1 MELLL
6 WLWFY
11 DPRWFF
17 NFKISIICYKNA
29 WLIPLF
35 LHLFLMFVCLYYL
48 QISETFECDS
58 SLKLW
63 LYSRT
68 FFSFL
73 ISVNIVFFKFKIIN
87 VYNKEIGF
95 FDSSKKIYPIL
106 KYSMKHY
113 DYWIRRKSLISTS
126 GILLL
131 FLGMVSLFWS
141 YLIISFYHFQSYYS
155 KCDIKIQKMLNLHSL
170 FILIGNIPLIA
181 IILILL
187 VMKLGSAFLAY
198 VIPSALIALSK
209 FCTREKPKVEV
220 IRYNI

>member
-35 LHLFLMFVCLYYL
+35 LHMFLMFVCLYYL
-48 QISETFECDS
+48 QISETFSCDK
-58 SLKLW
+58 SLRLW

-73 ISVNIVFFKFKIIN
+73 LSVTIVFFKFKILK
-87 VYNKEIGF
+87 VYNKEIAY
-95 FDSSKKIYPIL
+95 FDNAKKIYPVL
-106 KYSMKHY
+106 NYSMRQY
-113 DYWIRRKSLISTS
+113 DYWIRRKSLISTP

-131 FLGMVSLFWS
+131 FLGLISFFWS
-141 YLIISFYHFQSYYS
+141 YLIISFYHFQNYYS
-155 KCDIKIQKMLNLHSL
+155 KCDVKIQRLLNLHSL
-170 FILIGNIPLIA
+170 FILIGNIPLLA
-181 IILILL
+181 IIVILL
-187 VMKLGSAFLAY
+187 VIKFSTALLAFTCPGSLVSISKL
-198 VIPSALIALSK
+198 LSK
-209 FCTREKPKVEV
+209 EKPKVE
-220 IRYNI
+220 IIKYNL

>member
-35 LHLFLMFVCLYYL
+35 LHMFLMLVCLYYL
-48 QISETFECDS
+48 QISETFSCDR
-58 SLKLW
+58 SLRLW

-73 ISVNIVFFKFKIIN
+73 ISITIVFFKFKILK
-87 VYNKEIGF
+87 VYKKEIGY
-95 FDSSKKIYPIL
+95 FDNAKKIYPVL
-106 KYSMKHY
+106 NHSMRQY
-113 DYWIRRKSLISTS
+113 DYWIRRKSLISTP

-131 FLGMVSLFWS
+131 CLGLISFFWS
-141 YLIISFYHFQSYYS
+141 YLIISFYHFQNYYS
-155 KCDIKIQKMLNLHSL
+155 KCDVKIQRLLNLHSL
-170 FILIGNIPLIA
+170 FTLIGNLPLIL
-181 IILILL
+181 IICFLI
-187 VMKLGSAFLAY
+187 VMKFSSLVAAFTC
-198 VIPSALIALSK
+198 PGCLINVSK
-209 FCTREKPKVEV
+209 CFSSEVPKVAV
-220 IRYNI
+220 KHYNV

>member
-35 LHLFLMFVCLYYL
+35 LHMFLMFVCLYYL
-48 QISETFECDS
+48 QISETFSCDR
-58 SLKLW
+58 SLRLW

-73 ISVNIVFFKFKIIN
+73 LSITIVFFKFKILK
-87 VYNKEIGF
+87 VYNKEIAY
-95 FDSSKKIYPIL
+95 FDNAKRIYPIL
-106 KYSMKHY
+106 NYSMKQY
-113 DYWIRRKSLISTS
+113 DYWIRRKSLISTP

-131 FLGMVSLFWS
+131 FLGLISFFWS
-141 YLIISFYHFQSYYS
+141 YLIISFYHFQNYYS
-155 KCDIKIQKMLNLHSL
+155 KCDVKIQRLLNLHSL
-170 FILIGNIPLIA
+170 FILIGNIPLLA
-181 IILILL
+181 IIVILL
-187 VMKLGSAFLAY
+187 LTKLSSVLSAFAC
-198 VIPSALIALSK
+198 PGCLISISK
-209 FCTREKPKVEV
+209 CITSEKPKVE
-220 IRYNI
+220 IIKYNV

>member
-35 LHLFLMFVCLYYL
+35 LHMFLMFVCLYYL
-48 QISETFECDS
+48 QISETFSCDR
-58 SLKLW
+58 SLRLW

-73 ISVNIVFFKFKIIN
+73 ISITIVFFKFKIIK
-87 VYNKEIGF
+87 VYNKEIAY
-95 FDSSKKIYPIL
+95 FDNAKRIYPIL
-106 KYSMKHY
+106 NYSMKQY
-113 DYWIRRKSLISTS
+113 DYWIRRKSLISTP

-131 FLGMVSLFWS
+131 FLGLISFFWS
-141 YLIISFYHFQSYYS
+141 YLIISFYHFQNYYS
-155 KCDIKIQKMLNLHSL
+155 KCDVKIQRLLNIHSL
-170 FILIGNIPLIA
+170 FILVGNIPLIA
-181 IILILL
+181 IILFLL
-187 VMKLGSAFLAY
+187 FMKLSSLLAAFACPGL
-198 VIPSALIALSK
+198 LISTSK
-209 FCTREKPKVEV
+209 CCTTEKPKVE
-220 IRYNI
+220 IIKYNV

>member
-35 LHLFLMFVCLYYL
+35 LHMFLMFVCLYYL
-48 QISETFECDS
+48 QISETFSCDR
-58 SLKLW
+58 SLRLW

-73 ISVNIVFFKFKIIN
+73 LSVTIVFFKFKILK
-87 VYNKEIGF
+87 VYNKEISY
-95 FDSSKKIYPIL
+95 FDNAKKIYPIL
-106 KYSMKHY
+106 NYSMKQY
-113 DYWIRRKSLISTS
+113 DYWIRRKSLISTP

-131 FLGMVSLFWS
+131 FLGLISFFWS
-141 YLIISFYHFQSYYS
+141 YLIISFYHFQNYYS
-155 KCDIKIQKMLNLHSL
+155 KCDVKIQRLLNLHSL
-170 FILIGNIPLIA
+170 FILIGNIPLLA
-181 IILILL
+181 IIIILL
-187 VMKLGSAFLAY
+187 FTKLSSVFSAFAC
-198 VIPSALIALSK
+198 PGCLISVSK
-209 FCTREKPKVEV
+209 LTTKEKPCVE
-220 IRYNI
+220 IIKYNV